1 MNRQELRED
10 LPANLG
16 TYKKEDMHQ
25 NTMLRKDLTKTSVE
39 IQMVILLFGA
49 SQLIQRKT
57 GITASQWRN
66 QLPRMMT
73 IHIVEQSLAFGEMV
87 TFNQLECNRDN
98 LVIVGSSLLE
108 LPWQSIQIELEHF
121 SQTLNI
127 QIMEL
132 LSLTF
137 SKEVNQ

>member
-108 LPWQSIQIELEHF
+108 LP
-121 SQTLNI
+121 
-127 QIMEL
+127 
-132 LSLTF
+132 
-137 SKEVNQ
+137 